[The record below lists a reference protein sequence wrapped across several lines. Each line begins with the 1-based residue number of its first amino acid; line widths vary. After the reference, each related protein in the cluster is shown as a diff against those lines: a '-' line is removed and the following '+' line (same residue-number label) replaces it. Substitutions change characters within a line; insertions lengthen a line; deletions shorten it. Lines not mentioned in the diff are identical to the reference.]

1 MKKIISG
8 TKEWAVKNYN
18 ILSGCSHDC
27 KYCYAKS
34 MAIRFKRKTADTWKE
49 EELLQEAC
57 SKKVGKAKGQVM
69 YPSSHDITPKH
80 LYRHTDFIH
89 KLIIAG
95 NDILIVSKP
104 HFECI
109 KEICECIKEICDI
122 DNSYKNKEKIL
133 FRFTIG
139 SANNS
144 VLKLWEPGAPSFEE
158 RLKSLKYA
166 FDNGFKTSVSCEPM
180 LDNHIDEVVDQV
192 YPYVTDAIWLGNLNQ
207 AKARLNFNGC
217 SEEMKESMEQLL
229 EWQNEERTKNL
240 YNRYRKNSKIKYKES
255 IKKIVGLDTADASG
269 LDI

>member
-49 EELLQEAC
+49 EELLQEAY

-69 YPSSHDITPKH
+69 YPSSHDITPEH
-80 LYRHTDFIH
+80 LREHVDFIH
-89 KLIIAG
+89 KIISAG

-104 HFECI
+104 HFKCI
-109 KEICECIKEICDI
+109 QRICDHLI
-122 DNSYKNKEKIL
+122 IRQHRENIL

-166 FDNGFKTSVSCEPM
+166 YSNCFKTSVSCEPM
-180 LDNHIDEVVDQV
+180 LDNYIDDVVDQV
-192 YPYVTDAIWLGNLNQ
+192 YPYVNDAIWLGNLNQ

-229 EWQNEERTKNL
+229 EWQNEERTKKL
-240 YNRYRKNSKIKYKES
+240 YNRYKKNSKIKYKES
-255 IKKIVGLDTADASG
+255 IKKIVGLDTASTIG